1 MTDIKIDFVDVQGIM
16 FERAAWG
23 RRGYDEDQVD
33 QYLDMVADELARLRA
48 ENTRAA
54 VLAAERA
61 RNMTDL
67 RNRLGEVEE
76 QLSRTKIEL
85 GQLRAEAE
93 ADVLGVTTRAAALL
107 SSPSR
112 SPTEFVRMPTHTR
125 TRREWTPWSIRG
137 CRTAIIFRDTADSDS
152 DQRQRSGDASPAH
165 AGHTSLLA
173 SGAEQ
178 SN

>member
-1 MTDIKIDFVDVQGIM
+1 MTDIKIDFVDVERIM

-61 RNMTDL
+61 RSMTEL

-107 SSPSR
+107 SAAQSVADR
-112 SPTEFVRMPTHTR
+112 IRADADAYAQR
-125 TRREWTPWSIRG
+125 TRMD
-137 CRTAIIFRDTADSDS
+137 AMVDTRVS
-152 DQRQRSGDASPAH
+152 H
-165 AGHTSLLA
+165 
-173 SGAEQ
+173 GARLPRHSRFGQ
-178 SN
+178 